1 MLVFAWVCLG
11 RGFRSRW
18 VCGARGC
25 QPGSVPNSRNG
36 SLADAMFLWSQFLLF
51 AVSTD
56 PAVPVLVTPV
66 GGAALHVAGAQLC
79 KGLGGVGPV
88 WYMEKPDD
96 VKTVFGSIAR
106 SFWER
111 SPLLSGLLCPSPLSD
126 ATPPFVEPKTTE
138 VHSLLG
144 CVTTLLT
151 ASLQLQSHPVCRF
164 LCCLSSYASPDVLGV
179 SLLEESQASKD
190 QTPLGVSMVLECRW
204 PHNQPRLNRVIL
216 FSVDRGYF
224 GSLRSVYAHTEC
236 FRWRPGGPAPLG
248 AGPASKRD
256 QVVQCRVPRGT
267 PPRAGDPAADSLP
280 ARTLRR
286 RQSLA
291 LSVRPPSSNKE
302 VFVPALCLGC
312 ALDISWKPDSL
323 TSLEVCEYNVSR
335 LQLGLNQ
342 AFCRRCGGTM

>member
-1 MLVFAWVCLG
+1 MFILPEQKPKG
-11 RGFRSRW
+11 RISNGRDDARTSIPGLALETCSRHQLKL
-18 VCGARGC
+18 RE
-25 QPGSVPNSRNG
+25 
-36 SLADAMFLWSQFLLF
+36 
-51 AVSTD
+51 
-56 PAVPVLVTPV
+56 
-66 GGAALHVAGAQLC
+66 GGAEAGA
-79 KGLGGVGPV
+79 
-88 WYMEKPDD
+88 
-96 VKTVFGSIAR
+96 
-106 SFWER
+106 
-111 SPLLSGLLCPSPLSD
+111 D
-126 ATPPFVEPKTTE
+126 ATPPFVELKTTE

-151 ASLQLQSHPVCRF
+151 ASLQLQSRPVCRF

-224 GSLRSVYAHTEC
+224 GSLRSVYAHTKC

-256 QVVQCRVPRGT
+256 QVVQCHVPRGT

-280 ARTLRR
+280 ARTLRC

-291 LSVRPPSSNKE
+291 LSVRPPSSGLS
-302 VFVPALCLGC
+302 V
-312 ALDISWKPDSL
+312 SL
-323 TSLEVCEYNVSR
+323 VSYATEMQSR
-335 LQLGLNQ
+335 VN
-342 AFCRRCGGTM
+342 